1 MKNMARRFG
10 VVASAVVATFGLY
23 NFLHDCLILVHVLKP
38 YGDGPAGVVV
48 GPVLMVIGIV
58 CTLWLLE
65 KPLFP
70 SS

>member
-10 VVASAVVATFGLY
+10 VGAGAVIASFGLY
-23 NFLHDCLILVHVLKP
+23 YFLHDCLILVHLLKP

-58 CTLWLLE
+58 CILRLLE
-65 KPLFP
+65 KSLFP
-70 SS
+70 PL